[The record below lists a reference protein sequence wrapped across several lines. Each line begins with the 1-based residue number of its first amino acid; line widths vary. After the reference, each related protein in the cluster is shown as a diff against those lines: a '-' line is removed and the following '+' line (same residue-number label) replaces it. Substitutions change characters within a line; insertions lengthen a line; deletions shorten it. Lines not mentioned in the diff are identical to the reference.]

1 MDITKI
7 LKNYCLKFALP
18 LVVVTLIVE
27 SAFIPTSYLGSIL
40 AYKVKAGT
48 AERYLMER
56 GGLREGQIRGRDFFD
71 KLNLPIYEGEAGK
84 TLPLKDFMVGHIT
97 GYEPGIF
104 LGLADDWA
112 ALEKWNLDTDGQKY
126 LVSEFGEEL
135 VQVLNYTAS
144 TYSYYWK
151 STTVEY
157 KEMGEVLD
165 FMMNQRDYSKVYK
178 TRSNR
183 QTGSGTRQLV
193 LVN

>member
-1 MDITKI
+1 
-7 LKNYCLKFALP
+7 
-18 LVVVTLIVE
+18 
-27 SAFIPTSYLGSIL
+27 
-40 AYKVKAGT
+40 
-48 AERYLMER
+48 
-56 GGLREGQIRGRDFFD
+56 
-71 KLNLPIYEGEAGK
+71 
-84 TLPLKDFMVGHIT
+84 MVAHIT

-104 LGLADDWA
+104 LGLADDWT
-112 ALEKWNLDTDGQKY
+112 ALEKWNLDADGEKY
-126 LVSEFGEEL
+126 LASEFGEEL

-165 FMMNQRDYSKVYK
+165 FMKNQRDYSKVYK

-183 QTGSGTRQLV
+183 QSGSGTRKIV